1 MRQKSL
7 PLLIACGLAVVLAT
21 SPAFAS
27 EDCNCN
33 KPTIIEAGTTAATG
47 SSVSKIKA
55 KHSVK
60 AKARAKSKTKANRAV
75 SVQRGKRTSYRVA
88 PAKVVWAKD
97 AKTHC
102 AEFGHTGN
110 LSCACDDQGI
120 GTRVSAPRIAMKAS
134 EWERVK

>member
-7 PLLIACGLAVVLAT
+7 PLLIACGLAAMLAT

-60 AKARAKSKTKANRAV
+60 AKARAKAKIKANRAV

-97 AKTHC
+97 AKTRC
-102 AEFGHTGN
+102 ADFARTGS
-110 LSCACDDQGI
+110 LSCACDDLGL
-120 GTRVSAPRIAMKAS
+120 GTKVSAPRVALKAT
-134 EWERVK
+134 EWDRVK